1 MASQNIARLGV
12 VLGLDTAEFTASIDK
27 AISENAKLKNAIR
40 RDTNSAAGELKA
52 LTHATEDYGKT
63 LTKVELMQREVT
75 SGKFMNAT
83 KDMKDRLL
91 QQAAAYDKV
100 ANAAKNAAG
109 ATFKMNEQQKIN
121 LTYQTTDFF
130 TQIASGQ
137 SPFIAAL
144 QQGGQLKDTMGGVG
158 NMFRAIGSLFT
169 PFTVGLGGVS
179 IALGSLGY
187 ALYKATDDLQKF
199 QDAMTLTGGFAGVTY
214 ESLLNLGNVLSNK
227 TNASIGSARD
237 LMQQLAAS
245 GKYTS
250 TSIEAVGEVILRF
263 SKIAGVDAAKAAE
276 TLIPLL
282 DGTASSAKQLNDKY
296 HFLTLEQY
304 KNIEAL
310 EKQGKL
316 QESAKMQA
324 TLLNESLQS
333 TQREL
338 GILEKAWQGVANFAS
353 QAWDAML
360 GLGREDGVARAKQ
373 LEKNINDITQQIE
386 DRRAKGMKT
395 GSQEAALKAFQ
406 VELNAI
412 ISKEMA
418 ALDAA
423 EARAKAAEA
432 NQKGIKD
439 YSGAGGA
446 AKEKEIRL
454 ATAKA
459 IANNQYLIDIE
470 SANERQRIELE
481 TDKEIREKRLEF
493 DKRSAEE
500 KRAFGGLLARQL
512 DAEIYTLEL
521 KRDEKL
527 RAIRTKNMM
536 AEFAEEERL
545 RNEAAVAFAIEDNR
559 RAAMR
564 TASQAQTRE
573 LEFQRE
579 SLELKYQMIY
589 ATQTEQRLAQVSLE
603 YARKRREAEVSP
615 ERDFLM
621 GQLDRQEQMEKMF
634 VVMQE
639 SARRTEQVFN
649 SVFGNLT
656 SAIDNFVKTGKLSM
670 KDLTRSIIQDLIAI
684 QMRAAML
691 RFLGGIFGNLS
702 AASTYGTIPG
712 SQQTNLLAAQDAGF
726 ARRAAGGSVTNN
738 TPYLVGERGPEVF
751 VPSGSGTIIPNNQ
764 MGNMGGVTNVT
775 NNYINAIDTKSFED
789 RLLNSS
795 NAIWAANQYANKSLA
810 VNRGRA

>member
-52 LTHATEDYGKT
+52 LVHATEDYGKT
-63 LTKVELMQREVT
+63 LTKVELIQREVT

-91 QQAAAYDKV
+91 QQAAAYDKI
-100 ANAAKNAAG
+100 AGAAKNAAG

-144 QQGGQLKDTMGGVG
+144 QQGGQLKDTMGGLG

-169 PFTVGLGGVS
+169 PFSVGLGTVS

-187 ALYKATDDLQKF
+187 ALYKAIDDLDKF
-199 QDAMTLTGGFAGVTY
+199 KDAMTLTGGFAGVTY

-360 GLGREDGVARAKQ
+360 GLGREDGVARAKE
-373 LEKNINDITQQIE
+373 LEKKINDITQQIE

-395 GSQEAALKAFQ
+395 GSQESALKAFQ
-406 VELNAI
+406 TELNAI
-412 ISKEMA
+412 VSKEMA

-423 EARAKAAEA
+423 ETRAKAAEA
-432 NQKGIKD
+432 NQKGIKA

-446 AKEKEIRL
+446 AKEKEISL
-454 ATAKA
+454 AIAKA

-470 SANERQRIELE
+470 SANERQKIELE

-500 KRAFGGLLARQL
+500 KQAFGGLLARQL

-527 RAIRTKNMM
+527 RAIRIRQAQ
-536 AEFAEEERL
+536 AEF
-545 RNEAAVAFAIEDNR
+545 NAIESWKEQNR
-559 RAAMR
+559 ADLMVETKR
-564 TASQAQTRE
+564 T
-573 LEFQRE
+573 E
-579 SLELKYQMIY
+579 SLEKAARDQTRSMEFQQESLQLKYQLIY
-589 ATQTEQRLAQVSLE
+589 ATEREQKLAQISLE
-603 YARKRREAEVSP
+603 YARRRKEIENNTP
-615 ERDFLM
+615 EM
-621 GQLDRQEQMEKMF
+621 QQQLDRQEAIAKMN
-634 VVMQE
+634 VTIEE
-639 SARRTEQVFN
+639 SAKRTQMVFD

-656 SAIDNFVKTGKLSM
+656 SAIDNFVKTGKLSF
-670 KDLTRSIIQDLIAI
+670 KDLARSVIQDLIAI
-684 QMRAAML
+684 QMRTAALGLL
-691 RFLGGIFGNLS
+691 RMAFSSYAPTPSANSSQYGLDFTGARLGQ
-702 AASTYGTIPG
+702 P
-712 SQQTNLLAAQDAGF
+712 
-726 ARRAAGGSVTNN
+726 RAAGGSVTNN

-751 VPSGSGTIIPNNQ
+751 VPSGSGTIIPNGQ
-764 MGNMGGVTNVT
+764 VGSMGGTTNVT
-775 NNYINAIDTKSFED
+775 NYNINAIDTKSFED
-789 RLLNSS
+789 RIFGSS
-795 NAIWAANQYANKSLA
+795 NAIWAANQYANKQLPS
-810 VNRGRA
+810 NGRRA

>member
-52 LTHATEDYGKT
+52 LVHATEDYGKA
-63 LTKVELMQREVT
+63 LTKVELIQREVT

-83 KDMKDRLL
+83 ADMKSRLL

-100 ANAAKNAAG
+100 ALSAKNAAG

-169 PFTVGLGGVS
+169 PFSVGLTSVAVAIGSVS
-179 IALGSLGY
+179 Y
-187 ALYKATDDLQKF
+187 ALYKAIDDLDKF
-199 QDAMTLTGGFAGVTY
+199 NDAMTLTGGFAGVTY
-214 ESLLNLGNVLSNK
+214 ESLLNLGNVLSTK
-227 TNASIGSARD
+227 TNASIGNARD
-237 LMQQLAAS
+237 VMQQLAAT

-250 TSIEAVGEVILRF
+250 ASMEAVGEVILRF
-263 SKIAGVDAAKAAE
+263 SKIAGVDAAQAAE

-333 TQREL
+333 TQRQL
-338 GILEKAWQGVANFAS
+338 GALEKAWEGVRNFAS

-360 GLGREDGVARAKQ
+360 GLGREAGVERATE
-373 LEKNINDITQQIE
+373 LEKKINDITQQIE
-386 DRRAKGMKT
+386 DRRSKGMKT

-412 ISKEMA
+412 VSREMA

-432 NQKGIKD
+432 NQKEIKA
-439 YSGAGGA
+439 YSGAGGG

-454 ATAKA
+454 AIAKA

-470 SANERQRIELE
+470 SANERQKIELE
-481 TDKEIREKRLEF
+481 ADKEIREKRLEF

-500 KRAFGGLLARQL
+500 KKAFGGLLARQL
-512 DAEIYTLEL
+512 DAEIYTIEL

-527 RAIRTKNMM
+527 RDIRKNNML
-536 AEFAEEERL
+536 AQFADEDRL
-545 RNEAAVAFAIEDNR
+545 RKEANDAFVAEDNLKS
-559 RAAMR
+559 AAR

-579 SLELKYQMIY
+579 SLDLKYQMIY
-589 ATQTEQRLAQVSLE
+589 ATETEQKLAQISLE
-603 YARKRREAEVSP
+603 YARKRKEAESSP
-615 ERDFLM
+615 ERDYEM
-621 GQLDRQEQMEKMF
+621 AQLERQEELAKMF
-634 VVMQE
+634 VNMQE
-639 SARRTEQVFN
+639 SAQRTQQVYDT
-649 SVFGNLT
+649 VFGNMT
-656 SAIDNFVKTGKLSM
+656 SAIDKFVKTGKLSM
-670 KDLTRSIIQDLIAI
+670 KDLARDTIQSLIAI
-684 QMRAAML
+684 QMKAASL
-691 RFLGGIFGNLS
+691 RFLNFAFSSFGGGATPYQP
-702 AASTYGTIPG
+702 AAVMGMP
-712 SQQTNLLAAQDAGF
+712 GF
-726 ARRAAGGSVTNN
+726 ANGGDPPVGRPSI
-738 TPYLVGERGPEVF
+738 VGERGPEIF
-751 VPSGSGTIIPNNQ
+751 VPRTAGTIIPNHALGG
-764 MGNMGGVTNVT
+764 MGATTNVT

-789 RLLNSS
+789 RLLGSS

>member
-1 MASQNIARLGV
+1 MANHQNAATLGIA
-12 VLGLDTAEFTASIDK
+12 LDLQMGNFATEAQKVAYETQK
-27 AISENAKLKNAIR
+27 MKNAIAR
-40 RDTNSAAGELKA
+40 EMKAADKEIQSLKY
-52 LTHATEDYGKT
+52 ATEDYGKT
-63 LTKVELMQREVT
+63 VSKVTEIERQL
-75 SGKFMNAT
+75 AT
-83 KDMKDRLL
+83 GRLKDIKGSDKAAQLL
-91 QQAAAYDKV
+91 AQAAAYDKV
-100 ANAAKNAAG
+100 ANAAKNASG

-137 SPFIAAL
+137 SPFIAAI

-158 NMFRAIGSLFT
+158 NMFKAIGSLFT
-169 PFTVGLGGVS
+169 PFSVGLGTVAIAVGSVS
-179 IALGSLGY
+179 Y
-187 ALYKATDDLQKF
+187 ALYKSIDDLDKF
-199 QDAMTLTGGFAGVTY
+199 KDAMTLTGGFAGVTY

-333 TQREL
+333 TQRQL
-338 GILEKAWQGVANFAS
+338 GTLEKAWQGVANFAS

-360 GLGREDGVARAKQ
+360 GIGREDGVERAKQ
-373 LEKNINDITQQIE
+373 LEKSINDITQQIE

-395 GSQEAALKAFQ
+395 GSQESALKAFQ

-412 ISKEMA
+412 VSKEMA
-418 ALDAA
+418 ALNAA
-423 EARAKAAEA
+423 EAKAKSAEA

-439 YSGAGGA
+439 YSSAGGIG
-446 AKEKEIRL
+446 KQIEIQT
-454 ATAKA
+454 AIAKA
-459 IANNQYLIDIE
+459 IANNEYLIAIE
-470 SANERQRIELE
+470 SANQIQKVELE
-481 TDKEIREKRLEF
+481 AAKEIEEKRLEF
-493 DKRSAEE
+493 SKKSAEE
-500 KRAFGGLLARQL
+500 KRAFGGLLAKQL

-527 RAIRTKNMM
+527 KAIRTKQIQADFN
-536 AEFAEEERL
+536 FAESWKQENSADL
-545 RNEAAVAFAIEDNR
+545 MNETKRVEALEKAARDQTT
-559 RAAMR
+559 AM
-564 TASQAQTRE
+564 
-573 LEFQRE
+573 EFQRE

-589 ATQTEQRLAQVSLE
+589 ATETEQRLAQISLE
-603 YARKRREAEVSP
+603 YARKRKEVEGQNPVQIAE
-615 ERDFLM
+615 LNK
-621 GQLDRQEQMEKMF
+621 QEEIAKMF
-634 VVMQE
+634 VTMDE
-639 SARRTEQVFN
+639 SAKRTQQVFD
-649 SVFGNLT
+649 SVFGNLS

-670 KDLTRSIIQDLIAI
+670 KDLARSIIQDLIAI
-684 QMRAAML
+684 QMKAAAMK
-691 RFLGGIFGNLS
+691 FLGGMFASFGNVG
-702 AASTYGTIPG
+702 ANGASGMGTGVSGFG
-712 SQQTNLLAAQDAGF
+712 SNYAD
-726 ARRAAGGSVTNN
+726 GGDPPVGKISV
-738 TPYLVGERGPEVF
+738 VGERGPELF
-751 VPSGSGTIIPNNQ
+751 VPRTAGTIIPNQ
-764 MGNMGGVTNVT
+764 ALANMGSTTNVT

-789 RLLNSS
+789 RLLGSS
-795 NAIWAANQYANKSLA
+795 NAIWAANQYANKGLA

>member
-52 LTHATEDYGKT
+52 LVHATEDYGKA
-63 LTKVELMQREVT
+63 LTKVELIQREVT

-83 KDMKDRLL
+83 ADMKARLL

-100 ANAAKNAAG
+100 AMSAKNAAG

-169 PFTVGLGGVS
+169 PFSVGLGTVS

-187 ALYKATDDLQKF
+187 ALYKAIDDLDKF
-199 QDAMTLTGGFAGVTY
+199 KDAMTLTGGFAGVTY

-263 SKIAGVDAAKAAE
+263 SKIAGVDAAQAAE

-333 TQREL
+333 TQRQL
-338 GILEKAWQGVANFAS
+338 GTLEKAWEGVRNFAS

-360 GLGREDGVARAKQ
+360 GLGREAGVERATE
-373 LEKNINDITQQIE
+373 LEKKINDITQQIE
-386 DRRAKGMKT
+386 DRRSKGIKT
-395 GSQEAALKAFQ
+395 GSQESALKAFQ

-412 ISKEMA
+412 VSKEMA

-423 EARAKAAEA
+423 EARAKAVEA
-432 NQKGIKD
+432 NQKDIKA

-454 ATAKA
+454 AIAKA

-470 SANERQRIELE
+470 SANERQKVELE
-481 TDKEIREKRLEF
+481 ADKEIREKRLEF

-500 KRAFGGLLARQL
+500 KKAFGGLLARQL
-512 DAEIYTLEL
+512 DAEIYTIEL

-527 RAIRTKNMM
+527 RDIRKNNIL
-536 AEFAEEERL
+536 AQFAEEERL
-545 RNEAAVAFAIEDNR
+545 RKEADEAFVAEDNR
-559 RAAMR
+559 KSAAR

-579 SLELKYQMIY
+579 LLELKYQMIY
-589 ATQTEQRLAQVSLE
+589 ATETEQKLAQISLE
-603 YARKRREAEVSP
+603 YARKRREAESSP
-615 ERDFLM
+615 ERDYEM
-621 GQLDRQEQMEKMF
+621 AQLERQEELAKMF
-634 VVMQE
+634 VNMQE
-639 SARRTEQVFN
+639 SAQRTQQVYDT
-649 SVFGNLT
+649 VFGNMT
-656 SAIDNFVKTGKLSM
+656 SAIDKFVKTGKLSM
-670 KDLTRSIIQDLIAI
+670 KDLARDTIQSLIAI
-684 QMRAAML
+684 QMKAASL
-691 RFLGGIFGNLS
+691 RFLNFAFSSFGGGATPYQP
-702 AASTYGTIPG
+702 AAVMGMP
-712 SQQTNLLAAQDAGF
+712 GF
-726 ARRAAGGSVTNN
+726 ADGGDPPVGRPSI
-738 TPYLVGERGPEVF
+738 VGERGPEIF
-751 VPSGSGTIIPNNQ
+751 VPRTAGTIIPNHAL
-764 MGNMGGVTNVT
+764 GNMGSTTNVT

-789 RLLNSS
+789 RLLGSS